1 MLENISNMSIF
12 KEHKTS
18 ADRSATDRRRH
29 KQKIEKAI
37 REGIHNIV
45 ADESIIGQDG
55 KKKIRIPVRGIKE
68 YQFVF
73 GDNDKNKR
81 VGSAQGKDIS
91 RGQQIGKSEQEQQ
104 GQGQKAGNDKGTEYY
119 EVEITLEELAAY
131 LFDSLQLPDLER
143 KHIQKI
149 FEKKMQR
156 HGYRSDG
163 IRPRLDKKQT
173 IKRKL
178 KRKAAARRVGTFNDG
193 EEERFPFHNED
204 LRYRHIKPV
213 TKTSSAAVI
222 FFMMDISGSMGQEK
236 KYLARSFFF
245 LLYQFIRHRYESVEI
260 VFIAHDT
267 EAYEVNEQQF
277 FNRGEGGGTVVSVA
291 LETVLNIIQ
300 KRFHPSGWNIYA
312 FHCSDGDNWP
322 SDMEKSVKLSE
333 QLKEISQLY
342 SYCQIVPESDQ
353 YRFTKDENDEST
365 LAGAYAHL
373 EDSAFKIV
381 RIQSQQDI
389 WPAFKRLFGGKL
401 GV

>member
-1 MLENISNMSIF
+1 MSIF

-29 KQKIEKAI
+29 KEKIEKAI
-37 REGIHNIV
+37 REGIHHVV

-68 YQFVF
+68 YRFIY
-73 GDNDKNKR
+73 GENENNKK
-81 VGSAQGKDIS
+81 VGSAPGKNIA
-91 RGQQIGKSEQEQQ
+91 RGQQIGKAEKQRKP
-104 GQGQKAGNDKGTEYY
+104 GQGDQAGNEKGVEYY
-119 EVEITLEELAAY
+119 DVEITLEELAAY
-131 LFDSLQLPDLER
+131 LFDSLELPDLER

-173 IKRKL
+173 IKKKL
-178 KRKAAARRVGTFNDG
+178 KRKAAAKRVGTHDDG
-193 EEERFPFHNED
+193 EEERFPFHHDD

-213 TKTSSAAVI
+213 MKTTSAAVI
-222 FFMMDISGSMGQEK
+222 FFMMDISGSMGKEK

-245 LLYQFIRHRYESVEI
+245 LLYQFVRHRYENVEV
-260 VFIAHDT
+260 VFVAHDT
-267 EAYEVNEQQF
+267 VAYEVNEQQF
-277 FNRGEGGGTVVSVA
+277 FTRGQGGGTIVSSG
-291 LETVLNIIQ
+291 LEMVLDIIE
-300 KRFHPSGWNIYA
+300 KRFHPNSWNIYS

-322 SDMEKSVKLSE
+322 SDMDKSINLSE
-333 QLKEISQLY
+333 KLKDLSQLY
-342 SYCQIVPESDQ
+342 SYCQIVPEDD
-353 YRFTKDENDEST
+353 RIRWARDDEST
-365 LAGAYAHL
+365 LAGAYSHL
-373 EDSAFKIV
+373 EDSSFKVVKIH
-381 RIQSQQDI
+381 SPGDI

>member
-1 MLENISNMSIF
+1 MSIF

-29 KQKIEKAI
+29 KEKIEKAI
-37 REGIHNIV
+37 REGIHHVV

-68 YQFVF
+68 YRFVY
-73 GDNDKNKR
+73 GENDKNKK
-81 VGSAQGKDIS
+81 VGSAQGKNIA
-91 RGQQIGKSEQEQQ
+91 RGQQIGKADQQ
-104 GQGQKAGNDKGTEYY
+104 KKPGQGDKAGNEKGVEYY
-119 EVEITLEELAAY
+119 DVEITLEELAAY
-131 LFDSLQLPDLER
+131 LFDSLELPDLER

-173 IKRKL
+173 IKKKL
-178 KRKAAARRVGTFNDG
+178 KRKAAAKRVGTHEEG
-193 EEERFPFHNED
+193 EEERFPFHQDD

-213 TKTSSAAVI
+213 MKTTSSAVI
-222 FFMMDISGSMGQEK
+222 FFMMDISGSMGKEK

-245 LLYQFIRHRYESVEI
+245 LLYQFVRHRYENVEV
-260 VFIAHDT
+260 VFVAHDT
-267 EAYEVNEQQF
+267 AAYEVNEKQF
-277 FNRGEGGGTVVSVA
+277 FTRGQGGGTIVSSA
-291 LETVLNIIQ
+291 LEMTLDIIE
-300 KRFHPSGWNIYA
+300 KRFHPNSWNIYT

-322 SDMEKSVKLSE
+322 SDMDKSIALSE
-333 QLKEISQLY
+333 KLKNLSQLY
-342 SYCQIVPESDQ
+342 SYCQIVPEDD
-353 YRFTKDENDEST
+353 RIRWARDDENT
-365 LAGAYAHL
+365 LAGAYGHL
-373 EDSAFKIV
+373 EDSSFKVVKIH
-381 RIQSQQDI
+381 QPADI

>member
-1 MLENISNMSIF
+1 MSIF

-37 REGIHNIV
+37 REGVHNII

-55 KKKIRIPVRGIKE
+55 KKKIKIPVRGIKE
-68 YQFVF
+68 YRFVY
-73 GDNDKNKR
+73 GDNSKNKR
-81 VGSAQGKDIS
+81 VGSAQGKNIK
-91 RGQQIGKSEQEQQ
+91 RGQQIGKSQQQQQQ
-104 GQGQKAGNDKGTEYY
+104 GQGEKAGNEKGVEYY
-119 EVEITLEELAAY
+119 DVEITLEELAAY
-131 LFDSLQLPDLER
+131 LFDSLELPDLER

-173 IKRKL
+173 IKKKL
-178 KRKAAARRVGTFNDG
+178 KRKAAARRVGSYNEG
-193 EEERFPFHNED
+193 EEERFPFHNDD

-213 TKTSSAAVI
+213 MKTTSSAVI
-222 FFMMDISGSMGQEK
+222 FFMMDISGSMGKEK

-245 LLYQFIRHRYESVEI
+245 LLYQFIRHRYENVEI

-267 EAYEVNEQQF
+267 QSYEVNEEQF
-277 FNRGEGGGTVVSVA
+277 FTRGQGGGTIVSVA
-291 LETVLNIIQ
+291 LENVLEIIQ
-300 KRFHPSGWNIYA
+300 KRFHPDSWNIYS

-322 SDMEKSVKLSE
+322 SDMEKSVKLST
-333 QLKEISQLY
+333 QLKDLSQLY
-342 SYCQIVPESDQ
+342 SYCQIVPEDDRIRWSRD
-353 YRFTKDENDEST
+353 DEST
-365 LAGAYAHL
+365 LAGAYSHL
-373 EDSAFKIV
+373 EDSSFKIV
-381 RIQSQQDI
+381 KIHSQNDI